1 MEVCGIIYLANFFL
15 GEKMKIDY
23 EALAKKYEYL
33 NSPKRWKNLVIV
45 SLVIMTVIIAV
56 LVIFS
61 IADADMARS
70 INLFLARNYK
80 YIYGGVGI
88 VFVLCIAQTF
98 SNTQKDKQRIKEFKI
113 RLQEYKAKADNILEN
128 AKPIARV
135 KIEKFKKNN
144 DWFDEDYEYFYWQD
158 QESIHFFPCPPVS
171 VMNSRIYGFSKKKAD
186 IKYYEMVGEKFYE
199 NKISGGGSEGPNIGG
214 AIIGAQFGGAAGAII
229 GGQQTINPIQS
240 ELILHDTR
248 KLLMIFSLDDGV
260 SDILCNS
267 EFFGVLKVNLPEK
280 SKEIYEEIAKHMVLG
295 NSVKK
300 EETDFNKKFKL
311 LEELLKDGHI
321 SKEEY
326 EVKKK
331 KLIDEII

>member
-1 MEVCGIIYLANFFL
+1 
-15 GEKMKIDY
+15 MKIDY
-23 EALAKKYEYL
+23 EALAKEYEYL

-45 SLVIMTVIIAV
+45 SLVIMTIVIAV
-56 LVIFS
+56 LVVLS
-61 IADADMARS
+61 IADSDMRS
-70 INLFLARNYK
+70 SIDLFLARNYK
-80 YIYGGVGI
+80 YVFGGVG
-88 VFVLCIAQTF
+88 VVLVLSIAQTF
-98 SNTQKDKQRIKEFKI
+98 SNTQKDKQRIKEYKV
-113 RLQEYKAKADNILEN
+113 RLNEYKAKAADTLEN
-128 AKPIARV
+128 VKPIARA
-135 KIEKFKKNN
+135 KIDKFKKNN
-144 DWFDEDYEYFYWQD
+144 DWFNEDYEYFYWQD

-171 VMNSRIYGFSKKKAD
+171 AQNSRIYGFSKKKAD

-214 AIIGAQFGGAAGAII
+214 AIIGAQLGGTAGAII
-229 GGQQTINPIQS
+229 GGQQTIKPIES

-260 SDILCNS
+260 SEIICNS

-280 SKEIYEEIAKHMVLG
+280 SKEIYEEIAKHKVLG
-295 NSVKK
+295 NAIKK
-300 EETDFNKKFKL
+300 EETDFSKKFKL

-321 SKEEY
+321 SREEY